1 MKQVEEA
8 TILFSIYRGLPYA
21 KDLRAEDLDTLKPIL
36 LVRQDCYSS
45 FIGQGV
51 EAQEGLR
58 TCLNLTDKERGRIH
72 LKLMANL
79 LHSKWDNA
87 RNSVRSSHLRRPQ
100 GCMLACE
107 LGQLQ
112 SQGFDAQ

>member
-1 MKQVEEA
+1 M
-8 TILFSIYRGLPYA
+8 
-21 KDLRAEDLDTLKPIL
+21 
-36 LVRQDCYSS
+36 
-45 FIGQGV
+45 

-79 LHSKWDNA
+79 LHSKWYNA
-87 RNSVRSSHLRRPQ
+87 RNSVSSSHLRWPQ
-100 GCMLACE
+100 GFMLASE

-112 SQGFDAQ
+112 SQGFGAQ